1 MIGHVW
7 GMNLLKI
14 SALGL
19 LAIPALAAPAA
30 AAPREAAPPALVAR
44 YNFDGG
50 ATAGKISD
58 LSGKGTNLTVR
69 GADNGTV
76 AINTEGAGRYAAFP
90 VPCATTAPCARAILE
105 APNSPDLNP
114 GVRTF
119 RWAASVRVTA
129 AQMKGKANIMQKGLA
144 GAESVWKMQLTG
156 KTGRAQ
162 CAMTGKGTT
171 QAFTAT
177 SAKPIADGAWH
188 KIVCERTATT
198 LSVSVDGVPGTKVT
212 IPATLS
218 VDNTMPLRI
227 GGPNFGA
234 SSDMYHGQLDDV
246 YIQVG

>member
-1 MIGHVW
+1 MR
-7 GMNLLKI
+7 MFKL
-14 SALGL
+14 SALAL
-19 LAIPALAAPAA
+19 LTVPAMAAPAA
-30 AAPREAAPPALVAR
+30 AAPASTAETPPPALVAR
-44 YNFDGG
+44 YHFDGG

-58 LSGKGTNLTVR
+58 LSGKGSSLTVR

-90 VPCATTAPCARAILE
+90 VACAAATPCARAILE
-105 APNSPDLNP
+105 APNAPDLNP
-114 GVRTF
+114 GVRNF
-119 RWAASVRVTA
+119 RWAATVRVAA

-144 GAESVWKMQLTG
+144 GAGSAWKLQLTG

-162 CAMTGKGTT
+162 CAMTGKGTAET
-171 QAFTAT
+171 FTAT

-188 KIVCERTATT
+188 KIVCERSATA
-198 LSVSVDGVPGTKVT
+198 LGISVDGVAGKKVT

-246 YIQVG
+246 YIQLG

>member
-1 MIGHVW
+1 MKMFTLSTLV
-7 GMNLLKI
+7 LLTV
-14 SALGL
+14 
-19 LAIPALAAPAA
+19 PALAAPAA
-30 AAPREAAPPALVAR
+30 AAPVVDPPPTLVAR

-58 LSGKGTNLTVR
+58 LSGRGSSLTVR

-90 VPCATTAPCARAILE
+90 AVCPATGTCGKALLE
-105 APNSPDLNP
+105 APNDADLNP
-114 GVRTF
+114 GTRNF
-119 RWAASVRVTA
+119 RWAASVRVTQ
-129 AQMKGKANIMQKGLA
+129 AQLHGKANVMQKGLA
-144 GAESVWKMQLTG
+144 GADSVWKLQLTG

-162 CAMTGKGTT
+162 CAMTGKGTGQT
-171 QAFTAT
+171 FTAT
-177 SAKPIADGAWH
+177 SARPLADGSWH
-188 KIVCERTATT
+188 KIVCERTATS
-198 LSVSVDGVPGTKVT
+198 LSISVDGNPGSRTT

-246 YIQVG
+246 YIQLG

>member
-1 MIGHVW
+1 M
-7 GMNLLKI
+7 
-14 SALGL
+14 
-19 LAIPALAAPAA
+19 
-30 AAPREAAPPALVAR
+30 AR

-58 LSGKGTNLTVR
+58 LSGKGSSLTVR
-69 GADNGTV
+69 GADSGTV
-76 AINTEGAGRYAAFP
+76 AITTEGAGRYAAFP
-90 VPCATTAPCARAILE
+90 VACAATTPCARAILE

-114 GVRTF
+114 GVRNF
-119 RWAASVRVTA
+119 RWAATVRVAA

-144 GAESVWKMQLTG
+144 GTDSAWKLQLTG

-162 CAMTGKGTT
+162 CAMTGKGTAET
-171 QAFTAT
+171 FTAT

-188 KIVCERTATT
+188 KIVCERSATA
-198 LSVSVDGVPGTKVT
+198 LGISVDGVAGKKAT

-246 YIQVG
+246 YIQLG

>member
-1 MIGHVW
+1 MR
-7 GMNLLKI
+7 MLKL
-14 SALGL
+14 SALAL
-19 LAIPALAAPAA
+19 LTVPAMAAPAA
-30 AAPREAAPPALVAR
+30 AAPAFPREAAPPVLVAR

-58 LSGKGTNLTVR
+58 LSGKGSSLTVR

-90 VPCATTAPCARAILE
+90 VPCAGTTPCARAILE

-114 GVRTF
+114 GVRNF

-144 GAESVWKMQLTG
+144 GADSVWKLQLTG

-171 QAFTAT
+171 QTYAAT
-177 SAKPIADGAWH
+177 SSKPIADGNWH

-198 LSVSVDGVPGTKVT
+198 LGVSVDGVAGKPATV
-212 IPATLS
+212 PATLS

>member
-1 MIGHVW
+1 MRMFKVSVLA
-7 GMNLLKI
+7 LLTV
-14 SALGL
+14 
-19 LAIPALAAPAA
+19 PVMAAPAA
-30 AAPREAAPPALVAR
+30 AAPASPGEAPPPALVAR

-58 LSGKGTNLTVR
+58 LSGKGSSLTVR

-76 AINTEGAGRYAAFP
+76 AITTEGAGRYAAFP
-90 VPCATTAPCARAILE
+90 VACAAPTPCARAILE

-114 GVRTF
+114 GVRNF
-119 RWAASVRVTA
+119 RWAATVRVTA

-144 GAESVWKMQLTG
+144 GTESAWKLQLTG

-171 QAFTAT
+171 ETYTAT
-177 SAKPIADGAWH
+177 SSRPIADGAWH
-188 KIVCERTATT
+188 KIVCERSATS
-198 LSVSVDGVPGTKVT
+198 LGVSVDGIAGSKATL
-212 IPATLS
+212 PATLS